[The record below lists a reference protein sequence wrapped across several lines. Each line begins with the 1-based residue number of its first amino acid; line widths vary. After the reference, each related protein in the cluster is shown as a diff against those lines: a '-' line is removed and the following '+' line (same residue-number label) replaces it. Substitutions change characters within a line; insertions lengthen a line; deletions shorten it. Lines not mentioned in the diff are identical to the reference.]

1 MLAFQRRQR
10 EKLIKLPSQLS
21 GENFDSDSVIDQ
33 NKSRQAKMGEK
44 KRKKSKA
51 KCYRD
56 LSKVMQKNEELKK
69 QVATYKVRL
78 NRLNIKN
85 KVNALCGCPVN

>member
-1 MLAFQRRQR
+1 
-10 EKLIKLPSQLS
+10 
-21 GENFDSDSVIDQ
+21 
-33 NKSRQAKMGEK
+33 MGEK